1 MAGIKNYEVDDD
13 DDDSPYFSL
22 ETFYTG
28 NMRNFF
34 YSSTMEYADAITT
47 GTMHSSM
54 HWLQ

>member
-34 YSSTMEYADAITT
+34 YSSTMECADAITT
-47 GTMHSSM
+47 GTMHSSV
-54 HWLQ
+54 H